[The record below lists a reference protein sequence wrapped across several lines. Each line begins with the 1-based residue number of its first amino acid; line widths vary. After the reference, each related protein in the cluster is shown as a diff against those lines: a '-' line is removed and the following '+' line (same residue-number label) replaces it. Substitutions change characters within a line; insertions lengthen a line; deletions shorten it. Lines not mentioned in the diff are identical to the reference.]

1 MGERKSATI
10 VEVDSSGLTWRKSSA
25 SSGGDG
31 QCVEFAASG
40 PSVLIRTSRDPR
52 GARIVVTG
60 ATWRLLVQAAK
71 L

>member
-25 SSGGDG
+25 SASGQGG
-31 QCVEFAASG
+31 CVEFASSDA
-40 PSVLIRTSRDPR
+40 SVLIRTSRDRRGPR
-52 GARIVVTG
+52 IAVTG
-60 ATWRLLVQAAK
+60 ATWRLLVRAAK